1 LADLRFS
8 TAQRKLQLAGDEQL
22 EILQAT
28 IAAW

>member
-8 TAQRKLQLAGDEQL
+8 TAQRKLQLGGDEQL